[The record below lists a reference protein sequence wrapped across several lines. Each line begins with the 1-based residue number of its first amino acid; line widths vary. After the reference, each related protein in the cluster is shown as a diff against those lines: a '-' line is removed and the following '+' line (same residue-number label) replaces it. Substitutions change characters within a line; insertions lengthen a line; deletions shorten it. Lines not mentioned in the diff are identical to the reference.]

1 MPMRAQQLAGMR
13 LFVGLS
19 AEALADV
26 AATGRVQSLPKG
38 TILFTQGTAADRCH
52 AVIAGRM
59 RISQAGVEGSQLIV
73 RFIGPGEMF
82 GTMALFTDG
91 RYPADAVSL
100 IDSIEIS
107 WTEPVL
113 LELIH
118 RYPQIALNLVRI
130 AGARLREAQERLR
143 ELATEQ
149 VDRRIAHMLLRLAG
163 PGALQGNM
171 DAAIAF
177 PLTRQD
183 IASMCGATLYTASR
197 ILKTWERA
205 GYVSTHHRRLTIH
218 QLVEIRRIAE
228 GHRSQKTQP

>member
-1 MPMRAQQLAGMR
+1 MADSLRRRKPWPKSHVVAKLSAVAPLTMPIRARQLAGMR
-13 LFVGLS
+13 LFAGLS

-59 RISQAGVEGSQLIV
+59 RISQAGMEGSQLIV

-91 RYPADAVSL
+91 RYP
-100 IDSIEIS
+100 
-107 WTEPVL
+107 
-113 LELIH
+113 
-118 RYPQIALNLVRI
+118 
-130 AGARLREAQERLR
+130 LREAQERLR

-183 IASMCGATLYTASR
+183 IAAMCGATLYTASR

-205 GYVSTHHRRLTIH
+205 GYVSTQHRRLTIH